1 MKISTS
7 YLFDR
12 ATGQMAEVQNRL
24 AKIQAQAAQGKQVI
38 APSDA
43 PEQAAAIQ
51 RLKSAVARQDDFL
64 NTMDTAN
71 FRLQAEESA
80 LRAVSDGLVRIRE
93 LAIQAA
99 SDTLAP
105 MDRQALALE
114 MQGLRD
120 QMVSLANST
129 DADGHF
135 LFSGGRSNQIP
146 YTYDAQGR
154 VSYAGDQS
162 RIKVLVSDQRTIE
175 VNRPGSD
182 AFTRVQRTDAMGQA
196 YGVGFFEVIDDLIEG
211 TKQVDQSRI
220 QRGADELNALQDGI
234 SLALAQVGTD
244 MNVIDTQRRVAED
257 TKLRTQVMLSSIED
271 LDYAEAITQMNKEM
285 LALEAAQSS
294 FAKIAQLNLFN
305 YIN

>member
-1 MKISTS
+1 MKVSTS

-12 ATGQMAEVQNRL
+12 GTSQMADVQNRL
-24 AKIQAQAAQGKQVI
+24 AKIQAQVAQGKQVI

-43 PEQAAAIQ
+43 PEQAATIQ
-51 RLKSAVARQDDFL
+51 RLKAVVAKQDDFL
-64 NTMDTAN
+64 NTMEAAN
-71 FRLQAEESA
+71 YRLQAEESA
-80 LRAVSDGLVRIRE
+80 LSAVSDGLLRVRE

-99 SDTLAP
+99 NDTLSP
-105 MDRQALALE
+105 VDRQALALE

-120 QMVSLANST
+120 QMVSLANGT
-129 DADGHF
+129 DADGHY
-135 LFSGGRSNQIP
+135 LFAGGRSDQSP

-154 VSYAGDQS
+154 VSYVGDQT
-162 RIKVLVSDQRTIE
+162 RIKVLVGDQRLLAL
-175 VNRPGSD
+175 NRPGSD
-182 AFTRVQRTDAMGQA
+182 AFTRVQRTDMQGQA
-196 YGVGFFEVIDDLIEG
+196 YGVGFFEVVDDLIAAV
-211 TKQVDQSRI
+211 KDVNQPLI
-220 QRGADELNALQDGI
+220 QRGADELEGLQDGI

-244 MNVIDTQRRVAED
+244 MNVVDAQRRVAED
-257 TKLRTQVMLSSIED
+257 TKLRMQTLLSSVED